1 MDKQS
6 NTGDAKE
13 ATKQG
18 KKNKKLPT
26 DKELVK
32 ILPLQ
37 KSPNIYRES
46 IKASIEDDS
55 KKTKKERE
63 LASIKRLNKIEKMQ
77 YKFADKNTKG
87 KAIKEIAK
95 IAKQNKENQK
105 YGMKLARKDLT
116 RKNESYKKKQKGTI
130 PDTGSEFKSGGRVNL
145 RGGGISQRGLGKAF
159 KNGGRA

>member
-1 MDKQS
+1 MVKKS

-13 ATKQG
+13 ATKQF

-26 DKELVK
+26 NKELMK
-32 ILPLQ
+32 TFPLD
-37 KSPNIYRES
+37 KVPNIYRAS
-46 IKASIEDDS
+46 IIASIEDDS

-77 YKFADKNTKG
+77 YKYADKLSGG
-87 KAIKEIAK
+87 KKIKEIAA

-105 YGMKLARKDLT
+105 YGMELARKDLT
-116 RKNESYKKKQKGTI
+116 RKNKSYRKKQKGTI
-130 PDTGSEFKSGGRVNL
+130 PDTGSEYRSGGRVNL

-159 KNGGRA
+159 KNGGRS

>member
-1 MDKQS
+1 MVKQS

-116 RKNESYKKKQKGTI
+116 RKNKSYKEKQKGTI
-130 PDTGSEFKSGGRVNL
+130 PDTGSEYKKGGRVGLKSGGIAL
-145 RGGGISQRGLGKAF
+145 RGRGCEIK
-159 KNGGRA
+159 

>member
-1 MDKQS
+1 MVKQS

-116 RKNESYKKKQKGTI
+116 RKNKSYKEKQKGTI
-130 PDTGSEFKSGGRVNL
+130 PDTGSEYRSGGRINL
-145 RGGGISQRGLGKAF
+145 RGGGICKKGMNPKAR
-159 KNGGRA
+159 NNNS